1 MLVPK
6 KKSCEKVKNTLAHQN
21 IFGFVASLDEQIHT
35 EGDSWS
41 HLESF
46 DMKRYL
52 EIALDMQIY
61 RKNVLR
67 DSEPGPAVRER
78 QRDEECPPA
87 LSGTLWRGLYARD
100 ALAPQDSKSMCL
112 SMSCTETFKN
122 SSENRRK

>member
-6 KKSCEKVKNTLAHQN
+6 KKSYEIVESTLAHQN
-21 IFGFVASLDEQIHT
+21 IFRFVASLDEQIHT

-46 DMKRYL
+46 DIKWYL

-61 RKNVLR
+61 RKNVFR
-67 DSEPGPAVRER
+67 DSEPGPALRER

-87 LSGTLWRGLYARD
+87 LSVTLWRGLY
-100 ALAPQDSKSMCL
+100 P
-112 SMSCTETFKN
+112 
-122 SSENRRK
+122 